1 MGQTGNDLASLI
13 DLERVQRLCD
23 SLSLAFDVTL
33 AVLDLSGNVLIATGW
48 QDICTR
54 YHREHPETLQGCM
67 ESDLRINRRL
77 VEGLDASEHYAY
89 RCSNGLWDVA
99 FPLVIAEE
107 HVANVYTG
115 QFFFED
121 DEVDREAF
129 AAQARRLGFDEPA
142 YLAALDRVPVISHG
156 RLQKTLGFIA
166 DFVGMLGELGL
177 SALQHEQKHA
187 LLVESEERYRRLFD
201 NATEG
206 LTVFRVERGI
216 DGEVEDLAIVDL
228 NPTQAGRTMV
238 FREGLLGLR
247 SSECDAGDERLR
259 AYFDVVMG
267 AISAGQPTRC
277 EVYLRQQGAYELLS
291 AYPAADDLWVVS
303 ATDVSELREAER
315 ALRVQEEN
323 IRHAYVDVLDAVT
336 GGKLILLT
344 DEQLADELG
353 TPLGQ
358 QVVFGAPAQLATA
371 RRTILH
377 AAETR
382 FPGRIRHT
390 DLLST
395 VGEALDNA
403 LKHAR
408 GGAYQVFARGDCL
421 QVAIADDGPGIDFRT
436 LPRAT
441 LVPGFSTAASLG
453 MGFTIMLQLCERVL
467 LTTRPGRTAVVLE
480 FAAEREP
487 VLQGAG
493 PESD

>member
-1 MGQTGNDLASLI
+1 MGPSGYELARLI

-23 SLSLAFDVTL
+23 SLSGAFGVTL
-33 AVLDLSGNVLIATGW
+33 AVLDLSGTVLIATGW

-54 YHREHPETLQGCM
+54 FHRGHPETLRGCL
-67 ESDLRINRRL
+67 ESDLQINQRL
-77 VEGLDASEHYAY
+77 VQGMDASEHYAY

-99 FPLVIAEE
+99 FPLVVAGE
-107 HVANVYTG
+107 HLANVYTG

-129 AAQARRLGFDEPA
+129 AERAARLGFDEDA
-142 YLAALDRVPVISHG
+142 YLEALDQVPVITQAH
-156 RLQKTLGFIA
+156 LQKTIGFLA
-166 DFVGMLGELGL
+166 DFVSMLGELGL
-177 SALQHEQKHA
+177 GALQHDQKHA
-187 LLVESEERYRRLFD
+187 LLLESEQRYRRLFD
-201 NATEG
+201 NAAEG
-206 LTVFRVERGI
+206 LTVFRVERDAG
-216 DGEVEDLAIVDL
+216 GEVEDLVIADL
-228 NPTQAGRTMV
+228 NPTQAARTSI

-247 SSECDAGDERLR
+247 FSECDQNDERLR
-259 AYFDVVMG
+259 AYFEVVMG
-267 AISAGQPTRC
+267 AIAAGQPARC
-277 EVYLRQQGAYELLS
+277 EVYLRRHGAYELLS

-303 ATDVSELREAER
+303 ATDVTELREAER
-315 ALRVQEEN
+315 ALRRQEER

-344 DEQLADELG
+344 EEQLSDELG

-371 RRTILH
+371 RRMIVR
-377 AAETR
+377 AADTR

-408 GGAYQVFARGDCL
+408 GGSYQVFARGDHL
-421 QVAIADDGPGIDFRT
+421 QVAISDDGPGIDFRT

-467 LTTRPGRTAVVLE
+467 LSTRPGRTTVVLE
-480 FAAEREP
+480 FAASRQP
-487 VLQGAG
+487 ALQGARTAA
-493 PESD
+493 D